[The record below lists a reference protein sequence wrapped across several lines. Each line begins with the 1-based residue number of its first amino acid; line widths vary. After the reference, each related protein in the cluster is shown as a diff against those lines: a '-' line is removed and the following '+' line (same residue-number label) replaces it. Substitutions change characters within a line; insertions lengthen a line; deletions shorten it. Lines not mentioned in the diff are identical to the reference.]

1 MLYKNMV
8 QYNHIHVVNKQK
20 LQSNNIKQSIFL
32 NILIVFNNSNDFE
45 VLFYISHIYR
55 FIKLTRA

>member
-1 MLYKNMV
+1 MV
-8 QYNHIHVVNKQK
+8 QYNHIHDVNKQK